1 MMDGKRMQ
9 KNYGWAVANGPIY
22 DLSIATSDAL

>member
-9 KNYGWAVANGPIY
+9 KNDGRTVANGPI
-22 DLSIATSDAL
+22 DDFSIATSYAL